1 MVFNSK
7 GLRFQLVET
16 LSSKIKDND
25 MPIDLPLIKHR
36 TPYLTIFLYTTVL
49 AIFLGVNLARAA
61 EIEEIVVTARAI
73 EESVRDIPVAITAIS
88 EERMNL
94 YGIESFED
102 LEALTPQ
109 LSIGRSSSGN
119 GASIAIRGIGAA
131 TSSIGIEQSVAVII
145 DGVYFPR
152 AV

>member
-1 MVFNSK
+1 
-7 GLRFQLVET
+7 VET
-16 LSSKIKDND
+16 LSSKIKDSD

-36 TPYLTIFLYTTVL
+36 TPYLTTFLYTTVL
-49 AIFLGVNLARAA
+49 TIFLGVNLAKAA

-102 LEALTPQ
+102 LEALAP
-109 LSIGRSSSGN
+109 
-119 GASIAIRGIGAA
+119 AAA
-131 TSSIGIEQSVAVII
+131 TEQV
-145 DGVYFPR
+145 FL
-152 AV
+152 

>member
-1 MVFNSK
+1 MLI
-7 GLRFQLVET
+7 GLRLV
-16 LSSKIKDND
+16 
-25 MPIDLPLIKHR
+25 KHH
-36 TPYLTIFLYTTVL
+36 TSYLCTFFYTTVL
-49 AIFLGVNLARAA
+49 TISLAANLAKAA

-73 EESVRDIPVAITAIS
+73 EESVRDIPVAITAIG

-119 GASIAIRGIGAA
+119 GASISIRGIGAA

-145 DGVYFPR
+145 DGVYFPQGR
-152 AV
+152 VINEGLFDVNQVAILKGP